1 MSSQQYALR
10 FISGKYQGGE
20 FPLKSDRE
28 IIIGRS
34 SDLDMVLVEDMVSRK
49 HAKISTH
56 SSQVIIQDL
65 GSTNGTF
72 VNGEKIKRVRLR
84 EGDRILIGTSI
95 IKLVAHNEQSSVE
108 VNSVAGTNNSPP
120 GESREPLPPPFSK
133 RPSTAARS
141 MAGTIDEIPL
151 PDLLQL
157 LSTSKKSGVL
167 EIQSEQGIGRI
178 YLRKGQIYFAT
189 IDDSFELNPRKAIYR
204 MIVWQSGTFELQP
217 PDEKEFLE
225 ELDEPTEGLL
235 MEAMRQLDEIRRLE
249 KDLPQSTARIF
260 LANPLIP
267 TLRELSHEQL
277 DLLQIAHNY
286 NQVSIILDKYSAPD
300 LDTYQS
306 LLYLLNTGYL
316 VIEDAKLPRLNDV
329 VE

>member
-1 MSSQQYALR
+1 MTQYALR

-20 FPLKSDRE
+20 FPLKMDRE

-56 SSQVIIQDL
+56 GGQVIIQDL

-72 VNGEKIKRVRLR
+72 ANGEKIKRVRLR

-95 IKLVAHNEQSSVE
+95 IKLVTADASMEASV
-108 VNSVAGTNNSPP
+108 P
-120 GESREPLPPPFSK
+120 GPDGIVPPPPPQPPLAPRRTMS
-133 RPSTAARS
+133 ARS

-151 PDLLQL
+151 PDLMQL

-167 EIQSEQGIGRI
+167 EVQNEHGIGRM
-178 YLRKGQIYFAT
+178 YLRKGQIYYAT
-189 IDDSFELNPRKAIYR
+189 IDDSFDLSPRKSIYR
-204 MIVWQSGTFELQP
+204 MLTWETGTFELQP

-225 ELDEPTEGLL
+225 ELDEPVEGLL

-249 KDLPQSTARIF
+249 KDLPDRGAQ
-260 LANPLIP
+260 LALTSPLVP
-267 TLRELSHEQL
+267 ALKDLKPEEL
-277 DLLQIAHNY
+277 DLLQLVLN
-286 NQVSIILDKYSAPD
+286 NGTVSVVLDKSPAPD
-300 LDTYQS
+300 LETYEA
-306 LLYLLNTGYL
+306 LLKLIKGGY
-316 VIEDAKLPRLNDV
+316 IEARA
-329 VE
+329 